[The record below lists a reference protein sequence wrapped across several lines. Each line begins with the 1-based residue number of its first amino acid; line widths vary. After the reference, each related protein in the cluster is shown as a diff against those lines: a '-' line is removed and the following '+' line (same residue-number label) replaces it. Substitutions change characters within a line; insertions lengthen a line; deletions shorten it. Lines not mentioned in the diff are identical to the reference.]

1 MLCVSMRIINVMWS
15 LIMEYGPLDGWG
27 LVRRNNIIIRH
38 RPLSILMRTYK

>member
-1 MLCVSMRIINVMWS
+1 MGIINVIWS

-38 RPLSILMRTYK
+38 RPLNILMRKYK